1 MKFLGYIAII
11 GGLIIM
17 TINGKP
23 HSWGKSKS
31 GKPVWLHLLIDLGG
45 TLFMLLGLFLLS
57 K

>member
-17 TINGKP
+17 TINGQP

-31 GKPVWLHLLIDLGG
+31 GKPVWIHLLIDLGG
-45 TLFMLLGLFLLS
+45 VLLMLLGLFLLN